1 MKKIAFVYPGQ
12 GCQAEK
18 MGQDFYNNFAC
29 ARKVFEDASNSL
41 GEDLAK
47 LCFESDLDTL
57 SLTENTQPTIF
68 TVSMALS
75 QILEENGIEASAFAG
90 LSLGEYSGLAAAKA
104 ISLEE
109 GVKLVRTRGQFMQ
122 QEVPVGTGSLMA
134 VMGLSQEKIEEVIA
148 PLSKKGVISCSNIN
162 TDNQIVIGGEIA
174 LLTEAEPLLKA
185 AGAKR
190 AMMLKVSAPFH
201 TSMLLGAGKKLR
213 TELSK
218 VHIALPNKSYYP
230 NVTGQLFAANNALPI
245 DEQISDILEKQVY
258 SPVLWNKSIKN
269 MIEDGI
275 DTFVE
280 VFPGNVASSLIK
292 KIDKNVKIVSLSN
305 LESLEAFLS
314 ESK

>member
-18 MGQDFYNNFAC
+18 MGQDFYNNFEC
-29 ARKVFEDASNSL
+29 ARKVFDAASNSL

-47 LCFESDLDTL
+47 LCFEADLQTL

-75 QILEENGIEASAFAG
+75 KILEENNVEASAFAG

-104 ISLEE
+104 LSLEE
-109 GVKLVRTRGQFMQ
+109 GVKLVRTRGKLMQ
-122 QEVPVGTGSLMA
+122 EEVPVGLGSLMA

-148 PLSKKGVISCSNIN
+148 PLTQKGVISCSNIN
-162 TDNQIVIGGEIA
+162 TDNQIVIGGEIP
-174 LLTEAEPLLKA
+174 LLEEAEPLLKA

-190 AMMLKVSAPFH
+190 AMMLNVSAPFH

-218 VHIALPNKSYYP
+218 VNIVLPNKAYYP
-230 NVTGQLFAANNALPI
+230 NVTGELFTASATTNI
-245 DEQISDILEKQVY
+245 DDQISDILEKQVY

-269 MIEDGI
+269 MIEAGI

-280 VFPGNVASSLIK
+280 VYPGNVASSLIK

-305 LESLEAFLS
+305 LESLEAFLN
-314 ESK
+314 EFK

>member
-18 MGQDFYNNFAC
+18 MGQDFYNNYAC
-29 ARKVFEDASNSL
+29 ARKVFDDASNAL

-47 LCFESDLDTL
+47 LCFEADIDTL

-75 QILEENGIEASAFAG
+75 KILEENGIEASAFAG
-90 LSLGEYSGLAAAKA
+90 LSLGEYSGLAAAKS

-109 GVKLVRTRGQFMQ
+109 GVKLVRTRGKLMQ
-122 QEVPVGTGSLMA
+122 EEVPVGLGSLMA
-134 VMGLSQEKIEEVIA
+134 VMGLSQDKIEEAIA
-148 PLSKKGVISCSNIN
+148 PLTKKGIISCSNIN

-174 LLTEAEPLLKA
+174 LLQEAEAMLKA

-218 VHIALPNKSYYP
+218 VHIDTPNKAYYP
-230 NVTGQLFAANNALPI
+230 NVYGELFVSNKALSI

-269 MIEDGI
+269 MINDGI

-292 KIDKNVKIVSLSN
+292 KIDKNVNVINLSN

-314 ESK
+314 EFK